1 MRESAEQQNEDD
13 EPRERTKTA
22 DFINVSPKR
31 TSMLT
36 TVVEQLN
43 LENSAYENN
52 ASQMDLSGREEVT
65 PRDFS
70 TFASPSPNRSQSIN
84 EKSTKP

>member
-43 LENSAYENN
+43 LENSVYENN

-70 TFASPSPNRSQSIN
+70 TFASPSPNRSQSID
-84 EKSTKP
+84 EKTTKP

>member
-1 MRESAEQQNEDD
+1 
-13 EPRERTKTA
+13 
-22 DFINVSPKR
+22 
-31 TSMLT
+31 MLT

-43 LENSAYENN
+43 LENSVYENN

-70 TFASPSPNRSQSIN
+70 TFASPSPNRSQSID
-84 EKSTKP
+84 EKTTKP